1 MPFESERLPQQEFS
15 GAARGLTDPQAD
27 HALRRS
33 EERFRNLAAAAFE
46 GLGISEGGKIIDV
59 NDQLAQ
65 MLGYTREELLGQQVS
80 LMVAPESRKD
90 VADAMSQ
97 GREGPYEH
105 LALRKDRTVFEAEVR
120 AKTILWGGRLVRV
133 TAVRDITE
141 RKRAARALQRQLAF
155 NEVLNKILSGF
166 AICAAPQ
173 VDAAV
178 VDALQAIAQFIGV
191 DHAYVIIIPPHR
203 SGWSGTHEW
212 CRPSVRPKL
221 QKYQHLPMGTK
232 PWSEARVLA
241 GETIRINTL
250 SDYPEDAQRERQM
263 DAAEGA
269 LSVLSVVIRGSAGK
283 VTGCVGLHSHARPVT
298 WSDADIVHL
307 KMVGDAIASL
317 LERQRTEQ
325 ALRESEQRYR
335 AVVEFS
341 PEAIAVA
348 VDERLVYVNPAC
360 AKLLGAAEGQAG
372 LLGRSVYDF
381 AWPEGVEQIKAR
393 RREVLERGIVV
404 PPIEGPL
411 RRLDGSSVMAEGYSA
426 PFVYSGGP
434 AILTLI
440 RDITARKQAEKSLRE
455 LSHRLHRAQDAERR
469 RIAREL
475 HDSTAQQLA
484 AAMMNLG
491 LLEDGISRPTKKVV
505 KLLQESLE
513 LIERCSQEVRTLSH
527 LLHPPLLDQ
536 MGLETALRSYV
547 EGFAQRSGIK
557 VDLTM
562 DPGQERFP
570 DEIELTLFRAVQE
583 GLGNI
588 HRHSGSPTAR
598 IRLARTANDLILE
611 IGDQGSGL
619 PAETL
624 RAIQTGSPSRGV
636 GLAAMHER
644 LREAGGRLE
653 IDSTSAGT
661 ALRAIVPLPA
671 HR

>member
-1 MPFESERLPQQEFS
+1 
-15 GAARGLTDPQAD
+15 
-27 HALRRS
+27 
-33 EERFRNLAAAAFE
+33 
-46 GLGISEGGKIIDV
+46 
-59 NDQLAQ
+59 
-65 MLGYTREELLGQQVS
+65 
-80 LMVAPESRKD
+80 
-90 VADAMSQ
+90 
-97 GREGPYEH
+97 
-105 LALRKDRTVFEAEVR
+105 
-120 AKTILWGGRLVRV
+120 
-133 TAVRDITE
+133 
-141 RKRAARALQRQLAF
+141 
-155 NEVLNKILSGF
+155 
-166 AICAAPQ
+166 
-173 VDAAV
+173 
-178 VDALQAIAQFIGV
+178 
-191 DHAYVIIIPPHR
+191 
-203 SGWSGTHEW
+203 
-212 CRPSVRPKL
+212 
-221 QKYQHLPMGTK
+221 
-232 PWSEARVLA
+232 
-241 GETIRINTL
+241 
-250 SDYPEDAQRERQM
+250 
-263 DAAEGA
+263 
-269 LSVLSVVIRGSAGK
+269 
-283 VTGCVGLHSHARPVT
+283 
-298 WSDADIVHL
+298 
-307 KMVGDAIASL
+307 
-317 LERQRTEQ
+317 
-325 ALRESEQRYR
+325 
-335 AVVEFS
+335 
-341 PEAIAVA
+341 
-348 VDERLVYVNPAC
+348 
-360 AKLLGAAEGQAG
+360 
-372 LLGRSVYDF
+372 
-381 AWPEGVEQIKAR
+381 
-393 RREVLERGIVV
+393 
-404 PPIEGPL
+404 
-411 RRLDGSSVMAEGYSA
+411 
-426 PFVYSGGP
+426 
-434 AILTLI
+434 
-440 RDITARKQAEKSLRE
+440 
-455 LSHRLHRAQDAERR
+455 LHRAQDAERR